1 MIMRGNNVMGII
13 FSNLHENLI
22 SQLTE
27 LRTMGAVPFG
37 GRYRLI
43 DFPLSNMVNS
53 GINKI
58 GVITK
63 SNYQSLTDHLGA
75 GKAWDL
81 SRQRNG
87 LFILPPFMDP
97 SDYANRVKTFNSI
110 MPFLKNSSEEYVVIS
125 DCDVICNID
134 LQEVVEKHL
143 ENGADITLVYKR
155 GQLPAKLQNPTV
167 LSFDAKGRVN
177 DVLVDPAITGSCS
190 FYLNMM
196 LIKRELLMELVS
208 KCISKNTMS
217 FKRDIIQGEYKNL
230 NVYGYEFKGFAPVI
244 TSMSDYFNA
253 NMALKDGEVREDLF
267 RGDRPIYTKVRD
279 DMPTKYGL
287 GSKVSN
293 SLIGNGCN
301 IEGEVENCVLFKGVH
316 IGKGTKV
323 SNCVIMQDTKV
334 GSNCSLSYVVVDKD
348 VIIRDD
354 KTLAGQPSYPV
365 YISKLSV
372 V

>member
-1 MIMRGNNVMGII
+1 MRGNNVMGII

-53 GINKI
+53 GINKV
-58 GVITK
+58 GVIAK
-63 SNYQSLTDHLGA
+63 NNYQSLIDHLGA

-97 SDYANRVKTFNSI
+97 SDYSNRVKTFNAI
-110 MPFLKNSSEEYVVIS
+110 MPFLKNSSEEYVMIS

-134 LQEVVEKHL
+134 YQKVFEAHL
-143 ENGADITLVYKR
+143 ENNADITLVYKR
-155 GQLPAKLQNPTV
+155 DVLPAKIQEPTV

-177 DVLVDPAITGSCS
+177 DVLVAPAITGSCS
-190 FYLNMM
+190 FYMNMM
-196 LIKRELLMELVS
+196 LIKRELLMELVK
-208 KCISKNTMS
+208 KCIGKNTMS
-217 FKRDIIQGEYKNL
+217 FKRDIIQAEYKNL

-244 TSMSDYFNA
+244 TTMAEYFTA
-253 NMALKDGEVREDLF
+253 NMSLKNKDVRDDLF
-267 RGDRPIYTKVRD
+267 NGARPIYTKIRD

-293 SLIGNGCN
+293 SLIGSGCT
-301 IEGEVENCVLFKGVH
+301 IEGEVDNCVLFKGVH

-323 SNCVIMQDTKV
+323 SNCVIMQDTRV
-334 GSNCSLSYVVVDKD
+334 GDNCNMGYVVVDKD
-348 VIIRDD
+348 VIVRDG
-354 KTLAGQPSYPV
+354 KTLVGQPSYPV
-365 YISKLSV
+365 YIGKLSV

>member
-1 MIMRGNNVMGII
+1 
-13 FSNLHENLI
+13 
-22 SQLTE
+22 
-27 LRTMGAVPFG
+27 MGAVPFG

-53 GINKI
+53 GINKV

-63 SNYQSLTDHLGA
+63 SNYQSLIDHLGA

-97 SDYANRVKTFNSI
+97 ADYANRVKTFNAI
-110 MPFLKNSSEEYVVIS
+110 MPFLKNSSEEYVVVS

-134 LQEVVEKHL
+134 FQDVFEKHL
-143 ENGADITLVYKR
+143 ESGADITLIYKR
-155 GQLPAKLQNPTV
+155 DILPAKIQTPTV
-167 LSFDAKGRVN
+167 FSFDNKGKVI
-177 DVLVDPAITGSCS
+177 DVLVDPAISGSCS
-190 FYLNMM
+190 FYMNIM
-196 LIKRELLMELVS
+196 LLKRELLIELVN

-217 FKRDIIQGEYKNL
+217 FKRDVIQGEYKNL
-230 NVYGYEFKGFAPVI
+230 NMYGYEFKGFSPVI
-244 TSMSDYFNA
+244 TTVADYFNA
-253 NMALKDGEVREDLF
+253 NMSLKDPEVRADLF
-267 RGDRPIYTKVRD
+267 KADRPIYTKVRD
-279 DMPTKYGL
+279 DQPTKYGL

-301 IEGEVENCVLFKGVH
+301 IEGEVDNCVLFKGVH

-323 SNCVIMQDTKV
+323 SNCVIMQDTKI
-334 GSNCSLSYVVVDKD
+334 GANCNLSYVIVDKD
-348 VIIRDD
+348 VVIRDG

-365 YISKLSV
+365 YIAKLSIV
-372 V
+372 

>member
-1 MIMRGNNVMGII
+1 MRGNNVMGII

-53 GINKI
+53 GINKV

-63 SNYQSLTDHLGA
+63 TNYQSLTDHLGA

-97 SDYANRVKTFNSI
+97 SDYANRVKTFNAI
-110 MPFLKNSSEEYVVIS
+110 MPDN
-125 DCDVICNID
+125 
-134 LQEVVEKHL
+134 
-143 ENGADITLVYKR
+143 ADITLVYKR
-155 GQLPAKLQNPTV
+155 DVLPPKLQEPTV

-177 DVLVDPAITGSCS
+177 DVLIDPDITGSCS
-190 FYLNMM
+190 YYMNIM
-196 LIKRELLMELVS
+196 LIKRELLMKLVNQ
-208 KCISKNTMS
+208 CISKNTMS

-230 NVYGYEFKGFAPVI
+230 AVYGYEFKGFAPMI
-244 TSMSDYFNA
+244 TSMSDYFSA
-253 NMALKDGEVREDLF
+253 NMALKTKEVRDDLF
-267 RGDRPIYTKVRD
+267 NSSRPIYTKVRD
-279 DMPTKYGL
+279 DRPTKYGL

-301 IEGEVENCVLFKGVH
+301 IEGEVDNCILFKGVH

-323 SNCVIMQDTKV
+323 SNCVIMQDTRI
-334 GSNCSLSYVVVDKD
+334 GNNCNLSYVVVDKD
-348 VIIRDD
+348 VIVRDD

-365 YISKLSV
+365 YIGKLSV